1 MTIDIKKLKID
12 WFDRIK
18 VVNFPSWYDIG
29 IKSISSDPDMI
40 LYYIDDLYDVDDF
53 IDLCAISR
61 LPKQNRVIV
70 VYRKGRKDGVNRD
83 TVCMPFWTNPDFA
96 MKAPMLCSI
105 SNELSAFVMM
115 YIR

>member
-1 MTIDIKKLKID
+1 
-12 WFDRIK
+12 
-18 VVNFPSWYDIG
+18 
-29 IKSISSDPDMI
+29 MI

-83 TVCMPFWTNPDFA
+83 TVCMPF
-96 MKAPMLCSI
+96 
-105 SNELSAFVMM
+105 
-115 YIR
+115 